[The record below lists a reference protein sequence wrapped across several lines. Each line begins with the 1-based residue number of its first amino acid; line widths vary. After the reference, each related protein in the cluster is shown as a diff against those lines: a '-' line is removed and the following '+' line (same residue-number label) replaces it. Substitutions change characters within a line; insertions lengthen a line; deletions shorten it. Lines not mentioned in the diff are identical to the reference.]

1 MSLVR
6 LVVQDIAL
14 SRRRSRVR
22 IPYEVL
28 SFYRTVMLRCAQHL
42 PARFKIERM
51 LMISVEEALERILA
65 EITPLNVTD
74 VPLSDSLGHV
84 LAEDVI
90 SQEDIPPFA
99 NSAMDGFAL
108 LSQDSQPHDGK
119 PPHLRV
125 TGGVAAGYVADHAVV
140 PGTAMRIM
148 TGAPVPPGADTVIQ
162 VELTHSDGPT
172 SEWVEIMQA
181 VDPGNN
187 IRPAGE
193 DMRRGQTVLLRGTEI
208 GPWEIG
214 VLATLGWTHVP
225 VIRRPRVA
233 ILGTGDEVIDV
244 PEPLRPGKIRNSN
257 SYLLEATV
265 RQAGAEP
272 QRLGV
277 ARDTVESLREKFSEA
292 IQCDLIITSGG
303 VSVGE
308 FDLVKNIMTEQGEIH
323 FWRINMRPGKPVAF
337 GHIGNV
343 PLLGLPGN
351 PVSAAVT
358 FELFGRRVIRKMLG
372 HTRLLRPQTDVVVED
387 GVRERVMR
395 RHYVRAH
402 VTWQNGRFRA
412 RTTGNQGSHITTSL
426 LNANALVIVHEG
438 GAQIHPGD
446 LAKAIMLDWPEV

>member
-1 MSLVR
+1 
-6 LVVQDIAL
+6 
-14 SRRRSRVR
+14 
-22 IPYEVL
+22 
-28 SFYRTVMLRCAQHL
+28 
-42 PARFKIERM
+42 
-51 LMISVEEALERILA
+51 MISVEEALERILA
-65 EITPLNVTD
+65 EITPLSPSR
-74 VPLSDSLGHV
+74 VPLPESLGHV
-84 LAEDVI
+84 LTEDVI

-108 LSQDSQPHDGK
+108 LSQDSK
-119 PPHLRV
+119 PSGGQSPRLRV
-125 TGGVAAGYVADHAVV
+125 TGDIAAGYVADHAVE

-148 TGAPVPPGADTVIQ
+148 TGAPVPPGADSVIQ
-162 VELTHSDGPT
+162 VELTRSAGPE
-172 SEWVEIMQA
+172 SEWVEILQE
-181 VDPGNN
+181 VTRGNN

-193 DMRRGQTVLLRGTEI
+193 DMHRGQTVLLSGTEI

-214 VLATLGWTHVP
+214 ILASLGWSHVP
-225 VIRRPRVA
+225 VIRRPHVA

-244 PEPLRPGKIRNSN
+244 HEPLRPGKIRNSN
-257 SYLLEATV
+257 SYILEAAV

-272 QRLGV
+272 KRLGV

-337 GHIGNV
+337 GHIGTV

-358 FELFGRRVIRKMLG
+358 FELFGRPVIRKMLG
-372 HTRLLRPQTDVVVED
+372 HTKLLHPQADVVVED
-387 GVRERVMR
+387 GVSERVMR

-402 VTWQNGRFRA
+402 VEWRDGRLIA
-412 RTTGNQGSHITTSL
+412 HTTGNQGSNIMTSL
-426 LNANALVIVHEG
+426 LNANALLIVPEG
-438 GAQIHPGD
+438 GIVIQPGD
-446 LAKAIMLDWPEV
+446 TAKAIMLDWPEG

>member
-1 MSLVR
+1 
-6 LVVQDIAL
+6 
-14 SRRRSRVR
+14 
-22 IPYEVL
+22 
-28 SFYRTVMLRCAQHL
+28 
-42 PARFKIERM
+42 
-51 LMISVEEALERILA
+51 MISVEEALERILT
-65 EITPLNVTD
+65 EITPLTVSQ
-74 VPLSDSLGHV
+74 VPLSEALGLV

-90 SQEDIPPFA
+90 AQEDIPPFA

-108 LSQDSQPHDGK
+108 LSQDSQSHDGQ
-119 PPHLRV
+119 PPRLRI
-125 TGGVAAGYVADHAVV
+125 TGGVAAGYVADHEVE

-148 TGAPVPPGADTVIQ
+148 TGAPVPPGANTVIQ
-162 VELTHSDGPT
+162 VELTRSEGPE
-172 SEWVEIMQA
+172 SEWVEILQA
-181 VDPGNN
+181 VEPGNN

-193 DMRRGQTVLLRGTEI
+193 DMRRGQTILLRGTEI

-214 VLATLGWTHVP
+214 VLATLGWASVP
-225 VIRRPRVA
+225 VIRRPHVA

-244 PEPLRPGKIRNSN
+244 DEPLRPGKIRNSN
-257 SYLLEATV
+257 SYLLEAAV

-277 ARDTVESLREKFSEA
+277 ARDTEESLREKFTEA

-358 FELFGRRVIRKMLG
+358 FELFGRPVIRKMLG
-372 HTRLLRPQTDVVVED
+372 HTRLKHPKVDVVVED
-387 GVRERVMR
+387 GVSERVMR
-395 RHYVRAH
+395 RHYVRARVEWRDGQFVAH
-402 VTWQNGRFRA
+402 
-412 RTTGNQGSHITTSL
+412 TTGNQGSNIMTSL
-426 LNANALVIVHEG
+426 LNANALLIVPEG
-438 GAQIHPGD
+438 GTEVHPGD
-446 LAKAIMLDWPEV
+446 TARAIMLDWPEV